1 MTLWLKQWEMK
12 ITLISWINCPRCRFL
27 EWPLQ
32 SRAEKNGYQF
42 EEKDISQATQEEIWD
57 STSLPIIYIED
68 EKFDYD
74 NILTK
79 ITQ

>member
-1 MTLWLKQWEMK
+1 MMTVK
-12 ITLISWINCPRCRFL
+12 LISWISCSRCRFL
-27 EWPLQ
+27 EGPLQ
-32 SRAEKNGYQF
+32 SRAEKNGYEF
-42 EEKDISQATQEEIWD
+42 EEKDVSQATQEEIWD
-57 STSLPIIYIED
+57 STSLPIIYIGD

>member
-1 MTLWLKQWEMK
+1 MLKVK
-12 ITLISWINCPRCRFL
+12 LISSITCVKCHFIKG
-27 EWPLQ
+27 PLQ
-32 SRAEKNGYQF
+32 SRAEKNGYEF

-57 STSLPIIYIED
+57 STSLPIIYIGD